1 MQLLMSQRTWSTS
14 RRVVT
19 ILQYHVIIMY
29 TAGVFLN
36 FVLINYVLSFN
47 HLFQIIIHN
56 YIFTLFVRRRERWG
70 VSSFIH
76 PSACLSFRPSLYISI
91 YCLSASV
98 APFLIYHDAI
108 IFDLRSKFKE
118 ESILDH
124 AFWQRLKI

>member
-29 TAGVFLN
+29 TAGFFSN

-56 YIFTLFVRRRERWG
+56 YIFTLFCEEEGKVRSE
-70 VSSFIH
+70 FIH
-76 PSACLSFRPSLYISI
+76 PSIRLSLLPSVFISI

-124 AFWQRLKI
+124 GFWQRLKI